1 MPALNAAG
9 RLDDMRLGIECL
21 LEDDPARALDMAG
34 RLDAINQE
42 RRALQSEMTDEAMA
56 ELEQLGL
63 EQGDALPQWQV
74 GLCVFAPHWHA
85 GVVGLV
91 ASKVKERWHRPAAA
105 FAPAEEDA
113 DAAMLR
119 GSCRSIPGFHIR
131 DALAEVQARHP
142 GLIERFGGH
151 AMAAGLTLRRDR
163 YEAFAAAFDDVA
175 RTRLDASMLD
185 PEWLTDGALAGDVVN
200 RTLAEQLEDAG
211 PWGQAFPPPLF
222 CDCFEVLEWRVLRE
236 RHLKLVLATDCGA
249 EVSAIEF
256 NGWLGEPPPTR
267 LRVVY
272 QLQRDDFGRRR
283 ATQLLVRD
291 RQPAA

>member
-1 MPALNAAG
+1 MIRIRRG
-9 RLDDMRLGIECL
+9 LGVAPTKL
-21 LEDDPARALDMAG
+21 TT
-34 RLDAINQE
+34 DAP
-42 RRALQSEMTDEAMA
+42 T
-56 ELEQLGL
+56 
-63 EQGDALPQWQV
+63 
-74 GLCVFAPHWHA
+74 
-85 GVVGLV
+85 
-91 ASKVKERWHRPAAA
+91 
-105 FAPAEEDA
+105 
-113 DAAMLR
+113 
-119 GSCRSIPGFHIR
+119 
-131 DALAEVQARHP
+131 ALAEVQARHP